1 MSEDASAA
9 KAELEGAEGDLLRAK
24 EENIRREGELKLA
37 SDKLA
42 SVSSGVKELLEEKE
56 TLEKRIESVS
66 SGARR
71 LVHKSTSL
79 KKRWKT
85 RKKSLRV

>member
-1 MSEDASAA
+1 MKDLKVLLLQCKKELDGMLSDYKLLLEDASAA

-42 SVSSGVKELLEEKE
+42 SVSSGVKELLRK
-56 TLEKRIESVS
+56 
-66 SGARR
+66 RR
-71 LVHKSTSL
+71 LS
-79 KKRWKT
+79 KRE
-85 RKKSLRV
+85 SSP